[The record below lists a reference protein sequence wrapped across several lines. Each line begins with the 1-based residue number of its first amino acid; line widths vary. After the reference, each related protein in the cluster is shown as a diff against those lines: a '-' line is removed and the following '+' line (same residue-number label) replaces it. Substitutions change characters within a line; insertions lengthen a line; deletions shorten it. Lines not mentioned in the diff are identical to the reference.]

1 MFQSN
6 GAKALKNLKDF
17 NDDFVFSHED
27 TNKNLMIY
35 NDEMYDFELEDY
47 QGNTEI
53 LTNKYGVVCVP
64 TTYVLGKSLE
74 YATLISDESSE
85 RAIYNEEVFEID

>member
-35 NDEMYDFELEDY
+35 NDEMFDFELTDY
-47 QGNTEI
+47 QGNKEL

-85 RAIYNEEVFEID
+85 RAIYNEGGV